1 MIRKPEFDIMKGIL
15 IVLVVIGHTSIRL
28 PYIDLFWFHMPTF
41 FMITGYLSQRWV
53 PFNDTAYLRHKAFQL
68 LVPYLSYSIVLFLF
82 IGYSPLWK
90 YMLKVFLGGTLNITP
105 FSYPF
110 WYVNTLLVA
119 LVAFGLIKQLT
130 QSLQLLLIASLYLI
144 VHLMTYWD
152 FHPPVPWGIDNAMG
166 ALVFIYIGDKF
177 KVYKTQKW
185 HYSLLCAPVLFTF
198 INKLGGVNYRI
209 NMASI
214 EYNHLILDLLVPC
227 IFAFAIYLLCMYLK
241 KWKYITYFF
250 SVLGHSSLTIYFTHA
265 ALLYVLAPLI
275 GQPIAVACC
284 LIAGALFQHIFT
296 RFNITRTL
304 FLGNM
309 K

>member
-53 PFNDTAYLRHKAFQL
+53 SFNDTAYLRHKAFQL

-166 ALVFIYIGDKF
+166 GI
-177 KVYKTQKW
+177 
-185 HYSLLCAPVLFTF
+185 SL
-198 INKLGGVNYRI
+198 
-209 NMASI
+209 
-214 EYNHLILDLLVPC
+214 HLH
-227 IFAFAIYLLCMYLK
+227 
-241 KWKYITYFF
+241 W
-250 SVLGHSSLTIYFTHA
+250 
-265 ALLYVLAPLI
+265 
-275 GQPIAVACC
+275 
-284 LIAGALFQHIFT
+284 
-296 RFNITRTL
+296 
-304 FLGNM
+304 
-309 K
+309 

>member
-1 MIRKPEFDIMKGIL
+1 MHKPEFDIMKGIL

-53 PFNDTAYLRHKAFQL
+53 SFNDTAYLRRKAFQL
-68 LVPYLSYSIVLFLF
+68 LVPYLSYSILLFLL

-90 YMLKVFLGGTLNITP
+90 YMVKVFLGGTLNITP

-130 QSLQLLLIASLYLI
+130 QSFQLLLIASLYLI
-144 VHLMTYWD
+144 VHLMTYLD

-177 KVYKTQKW
+177 KAYKTQK
-185 HYSLLCAPVLFTF
+185 
-198 INKLGGVNYRI
+198 
-209 NMASI
+209 
-214 EYNHLILDLLVPC
+214 
-227 IFAFAIYLLCMYLK
+227 
-241 KWKYITYFF
+241 
-250 SVLGHSSLTIYFTHA
+250 
-265 ALLYVLAPLI
+265 
-275 GQPIAVACC
+275 
-284 LIAGALFQHIFT
+284 
-296 RFNITRTL
+296 
-304 FLGNM
+304 
-309 K
+309 